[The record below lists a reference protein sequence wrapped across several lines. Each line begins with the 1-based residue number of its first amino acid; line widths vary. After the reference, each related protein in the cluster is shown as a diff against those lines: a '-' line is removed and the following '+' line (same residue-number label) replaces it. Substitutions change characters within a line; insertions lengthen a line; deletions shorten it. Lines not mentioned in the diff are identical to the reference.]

1 MYYHASYFNLHTGG
15 GYYTHRAAE
24 DTRPRIIGPLP
35 RSPGFRGPRC
45 PGHGLDAG
53 ISTHAIYS
61 LFEKGELPDRK
72 VARRWL
78 TGRNRV
84 LG

>member
-1 MYYHASYFNLHTGG
+1 MPS
-15 GYYTHRAAE
+15 
-24 DTRPRIIGPLP
+24 
-35 RSPGFRGPRC
+35 
-45 PGHGLDAG
+45 HGLDAG